1 MTNRLGQMERSH
13 VVEDVN
19 ANAPGE
25 ATEAAPA
32 SLGGEMKSNFDKHT
46 GSRSGGDP
54 VENVTESLQTLMIA
68 GCSVAAGAAIGWALA
83 WALARRFQARFDW
96 AVGWLGPLA
105 AAVLLVQV
113 GALDGVAAIAS
124 IGALVGLFGGHLAGG
139 IALHIEDRRAGDD
152 RAHQARE
159 RIGPHHVLLRRAR
172 RNRIGATKSDELAIG
187 LTERGGIASI
197 KRGGNSGSHCLIL
210 GATGAGKTTL
220 LGLLASEYVI
230 GGHAAVIAE
239 AKTDFELE
247 HKLRQ
252 VATDLGR
259 PFFLVSPHGPTVWDV
274 LATGG
279 VDETVAKLL
288 ACEEWSEPY
297 YLAGATRFLRWVVR
311 GLESSGTRLTLSQI
325 LEYSNPDRL
334 AAHVAKNGAPGVSRE
349 IDAFVKGMTPNERT
363 EVAGLRSRLAVLAES
378 DYGRRWLD
386 PKPDDTSVLDLSQ
399 AIRQQAIVYFRLDA
413 ERHGIVAEKIGA
425 AVAIEL
431 GAIASG
437 LHGRPVPTFIGIDE
451 YGAIES
457 EQVDRLF
464 ARGRAAGFSVA
475 VASHT
480 LADFRAAGEGVEDRL
495 KGTVDTCLCLRVG
508 PDDADAV
515 ASLAGQVGQWQ
526 STNRTKGPLGI
537 PDMVGTRTRGYRL
550 RIHPSVLQH
559 LRWGQCAVIRLD
571 RGGKERAQIARVVPS
586 WERVNGSM
594 PRRAK

>member
-1 MTNRLGQMERSH
+1 MR
-13 VVEDVN
+13 
-19 ANAPGE
+19 
-25 ATEAAPA
+25 
-32 SLGGEMKSNFDKHT
+32 SNFDKRR
-46 GSRSGGDP
+46 GSEPAGDP
-54 VENVTESLQTLMIA
+54 VDNATHAFQTLAIA
-68 GCSVAAGAAIGWALA
+68 GGSFCAGAIVGWGLA
-83 WALARRFQARFDW
+83 WVLARRYRARFDW
-96 AVGWLGPLA
+96 AVMWLVPLIG
-105 AAVLLVQV
+105 AVLLVRADV
-113 GALDGVAAIAS
+113 LEGVAAIAS
-124 IGALVGLFGGHLAGG
+124 IAALVGLLAGHLAGG
-139 IALHIEDRRAGDD
+139 IALHVEDRRAGDD

-172 RNRIGATKSDELAIG
+172 RGRIATTKSDELAIG

-197 KRGGNSGSHCLIL
+197 KRGGSSGSHCLIL

-220 LGLLASEYVI
+220 LELLASEYAI
-230 GGHAAVIAE
+230 GGHAAVIVE

-247 HKLRQ
+247 HELRRI
-252 VATDLGR
+252 ATALGR
-259 PFFLVSPHGPTVWDV
+259 PFVLVSPHGPTVWDV

-311 GLESSGTRLTLSQI
+311 GLESTGTRLTLSQV
-325 LEYSNPDRL
+325 LAFCNPDRL
-334 AAHVAKNGAPGVSRE
+334 ATHVAKHGDAEVARE
-349 IDAFVKGMTPNERT
+349 LEAFIKGMTPNERND
-363 EVAGLRSRLAVLAES
+363 VAGLRSRLAVLAES

-386 PKPDDTSVLDLSQ
+386 PEPEDTTALDLAE
-399 AIRQQAIVYFRLDA
+399 AIRGQAIVYFRLDA

-437 LHGRPVPTFIGIDE
+437 LQGQPVPTFIGIDE

-457 EQVDRLF
+457 EQVERLF

-475 VASHT
+475 VATHT
-480 LADFRAAGEGVEDRL
+480 LADLRAAGDGVEDRF
-495 KGTVDTCLCLRVG
+495 KGTADTCLCLRVG

-515 ASLAGQVGQWQ
+515 AGLAGQVGQWQ

-550 RIHPSVLQH
+550 RVHPSVLQH
-559 LRWGQCAVIRLD
+559 LGWGQCAVIRLD
-571 RGGKERAQIARVVPS
+571 QGGKLRAVIARIVPS
-586 WERVNGSM
+586 WERVNGSV
-594 PRRAK
+594 PGRER